1 MNPISSPSAIAPVP
15 PRRRRVWPWVLGLG
29 LAPFVV
35 LGLAAVSYLT
45 LDRDAAVLRRH
56 VMRATDADWSTK
68 VQFSVGRLTLGCIRT
83 GLGWIEHKDAANVRL
98 ALDAVQHASV
108 GVYELGSDAGRWS
121 NEKLLL
127 ETDRA
132 MQQRGWSRLVGVS
145 GRKET
150 VLIYTADALRD
161 HKPID
166 LCLAVVEGRKLVIVS
181 ASVNAEALGQLVE
194 HHAPGDL
201 KGKLQRQMRTAAR

>member
-121 NEKLLL
+121 NEKL
-127 ETDRA
+127 
-132 MQQRGWSRLVGVS
+132 S

>member
-68 VQFSVGRLTLGCIRT
+68 VQFSVGRLTLGALRG
-83 GLGWIEHKDAANVRL
+83 GLGWIDHKDAAEARL
-98 ALDAVQHASV
+98 ALDTVRCASV
-108 GVYELGSDAGRWS
+108 GVYELESGVRHWS
-121 NEKLLL
+121 NEKLML

-145 GRKET
+145 GHKET
-150 VLIYTADALRD
+150 VLIYAADELKEHA
-161 HKPID
+161 PIE
-166 LCLAVVEGRKLVIVS
+166 LCLAVVEGRKLVVVS
-181 ASVNAEALGQLVE
+181 ASVNAEALGQLVAR
-194 HHAPGDL
+194 HAPNDL
-201 KGKLQRQMRTAAR
+201 KGKLQHQMRTAAR